1 MRRPLANLP
10 KLGDVNRIWR
20 GLAGLLLV
28 ALLLGGCTFPTITPP
43 PEPTP
48 AEPTEI
54 GGVPISSELGPVVDR
69 PALPDP
75 GVHPAGFVSAPDGEG
90 LAGYL
95 AQDLTW
101 SNCGNRLECATI
113 RAPLDYADPGAQA
126 ITLSLA
132 RKPATAEP
140 RLGSLF
146 VNPGGPGAGGRGLA
160 ARFADRGL
168 EHYDIVGWD
177 PRGTGESTPVR
188 CYSDA
193 EVDAYLLLDASPDD
207 PTERADLVKGTAEFA
222 AACWQRSGRL
232 LEHISTIDTVRDLDL
247 MRALVG
253 DEKLT
258 YYGYSYGTYIGAV
271 YAELFPFNVGR
282 LGLDAAV
289 NITDSDEV
297 IQAMGFDL
305 ALGNFA
311 AWCAG
316 GPDCDLGSTSDEVL
330 AAITG
335 LLDDLDATPLP
346 VGNRLL
352 TQSQA
357 MLGIANM
364 LYGGKDAWQAL
375 ASYVGWA
382 RAGSGEA
389 LLWSADQMN
398 ARGDD
403 GRFQTM
409 YFAFP
414 AISCADRPD
423 NGVIDADSV
432 WIDDQVK
439 APIFGRYFGP
449 QYGCTLWPVRPS
461 VQLDIRAAGAAP
473 ILVVGGTGDNATPYQ
488 HAVTMATQLESAVL
502 LTYEGEGHGAYGSKS
517 TCVDEVVV
525 DYLVNGA
532 LPEDGKVCR

>member
-1 MRRPLANLP
+1 
-10 KLGDVNRIWR
+10 VNRIGR
-20 GLAGLLLV
+20 GAAGLLLV
-28 ALLLGGCTFPTITPP
+28 ALLATGCTFPTIAPP

-48 AEPTEI
+48 AEPTEV
-54 GGVPISSELGPVVDR
+54 GGVPVSSAMGPVVDR
-69 PALPDP
+69 PFLPDP
-75 GVHPAGFVSAPDGEG
+75 GVTPAGFVGAPAGDG
-90 LAGYL
+90 LTGYL
-95 AQDLTW
+95 GQELDWTR
-101 SNCGNRLECATI
+101 CGNGLECATI
-113 RAPLDYADPGAQA
+113 KAPLDYADPGAQA

-160 ARFADRGL
+160 ARFANEGL
-168 EHYDIVGWD
+168 EQYDIVGWD
-177 PRGTGESTPVR
+177 PRGTGDSTPVR

-207 PTERADLVKGTAEFA
+207 STERADLVKGTSEFA
-222 AACWQRSGRL
+222 QSCWRQSGKL

-258 YYGYSYGTYIGAV
+258 YYGYSYGTYIGSV

-305 ALGNFA
+305 ALRNFA
-311 AWCAG
+311 AWCADG
-316 GPDCDLGSTSDEVL
+316 ADCELGSSTDEVL
-330 AAITG
+330 AGITG
-335 LLDDLDATPLP
+335 LLDGLDAAPLT
-346 VGNRLL
+346 VENRLL

-364 LYGGKDAWQAL
+364 LYGGKQAWRAL
-375 ASYVGWA
+375 ASYVAWA
-382 RAGSGEA
+382 QQGSGEA
-389 LLWSADQMN
+389 LLWAADQMN
-398 ARGDD
+398 TRGDD
-403 GRFQTM
+403 GRFSTM

-423 NGVIDADSV
+423 NGVVDADGV
-432 WIDDQVK
+432 WLDDQGK

-449 QYGCTLWPVRPS
+449 QYGCPLWPVRPS
-461 VQLDIRAAGAAP
+461 VQLDIRGTGAAP

-488 HAVTMATQLESAVL
+488 YAVTMAEQLESAVL
-502 LTYEGEGHGAYGSKS
+502 LTYDGEGHGAYGSKS
-517 TCVDEVVV
+517 GCVDEVVV
-525 DYLVNGA
+525 DYLANGV